1 MRRQG
6 LKANPNAGEDLQS
19 LRFPPSTLRYDQE
32 YQHIFLG
39 SESPEDTIFFPKK
52 YSVYSIYSERLS
64 DKMDHGRR
72 LKGRK

>member
-6 LKANPNAGEDLQS
+6 LEANPNAGEDLQP

-32 YQHIFLG
+32 YQDIFSG
-39 SESPEDTIFFPKK
+39 SESPKDTIFFAKK

-72 LKGRK
+72 LKRRK